1 MDTSKAQFR
10 FSTDILSRL
19 GEELNPNPDQGILE
33 LVKNSYD
40 ADSIKCTIELLDTS
54 LIGGTIHII
63 DDGDGMDIDGI
74 KNGWLLLG
82 KSNKLIRGKSSL
94 ERIPAGSKG
103 LVKLIALNLRIN
115 DQTNYATNS
124 SWFRK

>member
-1 MDTSKAQFR
+1 MDTNKAQFR
-10 FSTDILSRL
+10 FSTDILSRI
-19 GEELNPNPDQGILE
+19 GEKLNPNPDQGILE

-54 LIGGTIHII
+54 LTGGTIHII

-82 KSNKLIRGKSSL
+82 KSNKLVRGNSSL
-94 ERIPAGSKG
+94 
-103 LVKLIALNLRIN
+103 
-115 DQTNYATNS
+115 D
-124 SWFRK
+124 